1 MLQKCYSL
9 VAGLMQSCASLGWR
23 LLGSI
28 TGLIMS
34 VYVLLG
40 TPLFTIGVRIQPI
53 AGDIVRW
60 VLGLLRTPYV
70 RLRKMLTAVII
81 RLQRKDD

>member
-1 MLQKCYSL
+1 MLQECYSL
-9 VAGLMQSCASLGWR
+9 AAGLMQSCASLGLR

-34 VYVLLG
+34 VYVVLG
-40 TPLFTIGVRIQPI
+40 TPLFMIGVRIQPI
-53 AGDIVRW
+53 PGVIVRW

-70 RLRKMLTAVII
+70 QLKEILKAVII

>member
-9 VAGLMQSCASLGWR
+9 AAGLMQSCASLGSR

-40 TPLFTIGVRIQPI
+40 TPLFMIGVRIQPI
-53 AGDIVRW
+53 AGVIVRW
-60 VLGLLRTPYV
+60 VSRLFRTPYV
-70 RLRKMLTAVII
+70 QLKGILKAVII
-81 RLQRKDD
+81 RLQRRR